1 MTERPF
7 TAASFNQYLREKKLM
22 GSHCPHCDQVFLP
35 PRAVCPSCHSHE
47 LVWSEVGGA
56 GVLAAFTSVYVGPTF
71 MNDEG
76 FSRDRPYCTGIV
88 ELKGGARI
96 SARILDIDAADAAG
110 IAIGTPMEIAFVERG
125 EGEEAVTYLA
135 FKPISEDS

>member
-22 GSHCPHCDQVFLP
+22 GSRCPHCDQVFLP

-47 LVWSEVGGA
+47 LVWSEVGGV

-96 SARILDIDAADAAG
+96 SARILDVDAADGAS
-110 IAIGTPMEIAFVERG
+110 IAIGTPMEVAFVERG

-135 FKPISEDS
+135 FRPKEA